1 MKATCDIE
9 LRQAESKEKV
19 THMKNIIEVELK
31 TRKVDFSKCRTD
43 ILAVG
48 LFSDAKELDKLNKEL
63 NKKLDG
69 AIDRLRKLGDFKAK
83 EGTNSI
89 VYGNSETG
97 AKRILLVGLGE
108 KKKATLDTV
117 RNAAANAAKTSVE
130 LKAKT
135 ISLALH
141 NAFGGKLEL
150 SAMGQACGE
159 GAYFGSYKYDE
170 FVTENENGRLGSLKV
185 VLVDPDSKK
194 IQKLK
199 KGLSTGNAIGKAQS
213 YARTLANRPANV
225 VTPVKIAAAAKELA
239 RGSKSLS
246 CTVFDEKQM
255 AANRMGGVLAVG
267 SGSQNKP
274 RFIILK
280 YTPPGKTAGKLPTIA
295 LVGKAITFDS
305 GGISIK
311 PSANMDEMKLD
322 KSGGIAVLGAMKA
335 LAELAPPVNVFGI
348 VPSAENMPSGS
359 SYRPGD
365 IIKTFSGKTVEVQ
378 NTDAEG
384 RMILCDGISYAVK
397 QKCDIIIDIATLT
410 GACVVALGKYM
421 AALMG
426 SDDGVIKDLQKA
438 AAASGEKVWPMPSS
452 EEYAKEMK
460 SKIADLKNIGSRWG
474 GACTAAAFLRQFAGD
489 TKWAHLDIAG
499 VWSFEKATEFTSEG
513 ASAFGVRL
521 LTTYVIG
528 IKNNKK

>member
-1 MKATCDIE
+1 MKDI
-9 LRQAESKEKV
+9 
-19 THMKNIIEVELK
+19 IDVELK
-31 TRKVDFSKCRTD
+31 TQKVDFSKCKTD

-63 NKKLDG
+63 NSKLNG
-69 AIDRLRKLGDFKAK
+69 AVNRLTGLGDFKAK
-83 EGTNSI
+83 DGTSAV
-89 VYGNSETG
+89 VYGNGETG

-117 RNAAANAAKTSVE
+117 RNVAAHAAKTSVE

-135 ISLALH
+135 MSLAIH
-141 NAFGGKLEL
+141 RAFGGQFDL
-150 SAMGQACGE
+150 SAMGQALGE
-159 GAYFGSYKYDE
+159 GIFFGSYRYDE
-170 FVTENENGRLGSLKV
+170 FITENENGRLGSLKV
-185 VLVDPDSKK
+185 ELIDPDSAK

-199 KGLSTGNAIGKAQS
+199 QGLSNGIAIGKAQS

-225 VTPVKIAAAAKELA
+225 INPAELAAAAKELA
-239 RGSKSLS
+239 RGSTRLS

-255 AANRMGGVLAVG
+255 AAKGMGGVLAVG
-267 SGSQNKP
+267 SGSQYKP

-280 YTPPGKTAGKLPTIA
+280 YSPPGKAASTLPTVA

-348 VPSAENMPSGS
+348 VPSAENMPSGT

-365 IIKTFSGKTVEVQ
+365 IINTFSGKTVEVQ

-384 RMILCDGISYAVK
+384 RMILCDAISYAVK

-421 AALMG
+421 AGLMG
-426 SDDGVIKDLQKA
+426 NNDGLIKDLQKA
-438 AAASGEKVWPMPSS
+438 AEASGEKVWPMPSG
-452 EEYAKEMK
+452 EDYAKEMK
-460 SKIADLKNIGSRWG
+460 SKIADLKNIGSKWG

-499 VWSFEKATEFTSEG
+499 VWNFEKATEFTSEG

-528 IKNNKK
+528 LKNKKK

>member
-1 MKATCDIE
+1 MKDII
-9 LRQAESKEKV
+9 KV
-19 THMKNIIEVELK
+19 EIKTQTVDLAKNK
-31 TRKVDFSKCRTD
+31 TD

-48 LFSDAKELDKLNKEL
+48 LFSDAKGLDKLNKEL
-63 NKKLDG
+63 NKKLNG
-69 AIDRLRKLGDFKAK
+69 AIERLMKLGDFKAK
-83 EGTNSI
+83 EGTNAV
-89 VYGNSETG
+89 VYGNNQIN
-97 AKRILLVGLGE
+97 AKRILLLGLGE
-108 KKKATLDTV
+108 KQKLTLDTV

-135 ISLALH
+135 MSLALH
-141 NAFGGKLEL
+141 NAFGSRFDL
-150 SAMGQACGE
+150 SDIGRICGE
-159 GAYFGSYKYDE
+159 GIYSGSYRYDE
-170 FVTENENGRLGSLKV
+170 FITDNGNGRLGLLKV
-185 VLVDPDSKK
+185 VLIDPDSAKL
-194 IQKLK
+194 QKLN
-199 KGLSTGNAIGKAQS
+199 KGLSKGITIGKAQS

-225 VTPVKIAAAAKELA
+225 VTPIKIAAAAKELA
-239 RGSKSLS
+239 RGSKRLN

-255 AANRMGGVLAVG
+255 AAKGMGGVLAVG

-280 YTPPGKTAGKLPTIA
+280 YNPPGKAASSLPTVA

-335 LAELAPPVNVFGI
+335 LAELAPPVNVYGI
-348 VPSAENMPSGS
+348 VPSAENMPSGT

-365 IIKTFSGKTVEVQ
+365 IINTFSGKTVEIQ

-384 RMILCDGISYAVK
+384 RMILCDAISYAVK
-397 QKCDIIIDIATLT
+397 QKCDVIIDIATLT

-421 AALMG
+421 AGLM
-426 SDDGVIKDLQKA
+426 SNDEELLRDLQKA
-438 AAASGEKVWPMPSS
+438 SEVSGEKVWPMPSG

-474 GACTAAAFLRQFAGD
+474 GACTAAAFLRQFASD

-499 VWSFEKATEFTSEG
+499 VWNFEKTTEYTSEG

-521 LTTYVIG
+521 LTTYVTSL
-528 IKNNKK
+528 KTKKK